1 MSISTLR
8 KERHYTQEYLAK
20 RLGVSQTTVSGWE
33 AGRVV
38 PAMKNIIALAN
49 LFGKTVDDICACF
62 KR

>member
-1 MSISTLR
+1 MSISKLR

-20 RLGVSQTTVSGWE
+20 RLGVSQSTVSGWE

-49 LFGKTVDDICACF
+49 LFGKTVDDICACI